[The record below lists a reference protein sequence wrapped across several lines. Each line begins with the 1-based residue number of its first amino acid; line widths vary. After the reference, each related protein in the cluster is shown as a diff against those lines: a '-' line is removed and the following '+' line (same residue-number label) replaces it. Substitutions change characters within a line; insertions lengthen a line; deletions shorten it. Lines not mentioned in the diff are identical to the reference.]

1 LQGIYRGLR
10 YCTRIGI
17 SRGGAGG
24 GGSWE
29 RTGEDEDGGGEKC
42 EIKVSAGRC
51 MTMGGRTCADE
62 GGGGGEGGRRERGTN
77 IGTST
82 ARSTWDSSELDV

>member
-1 LQGIYRGLR
+1 LG
-10 YCTRIGI
+10 THK
-17 SRGGAGG
+17 
-24 GGSWE
+24 
-29 RTGEDEDGGGEKC
+29 GEDKDAGGEKC

-51 MTMGGRTCADE
+51 MTMGGRTCAD
-62 GGGGGEGGRRERGTN
+62 GGGGRGRGEGEWGTN